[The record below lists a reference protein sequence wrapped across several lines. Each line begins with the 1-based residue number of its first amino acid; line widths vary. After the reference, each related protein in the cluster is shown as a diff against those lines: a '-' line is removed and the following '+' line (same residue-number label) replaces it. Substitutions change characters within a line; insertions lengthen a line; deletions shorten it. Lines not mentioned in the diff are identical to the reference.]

1 MNKIDIVETFTET
14 VDKKGVLSKG
24 KVNSKLADW
33 SEESGNAV
41 RRGATLHL
49 FKNLTSRKLCRM

>member
-24 KVNSKLADW
+24 KANSELADW
-33 SEESGNAV
+33 SEESGYAV
-41 RRGATLHL
+41 RRGATFHL
-49 FKNLTSRKLCRM
+49 FKNLTRTIICQM